1 MFTVSLFSEFR
12 WVLPSFS
19 SKIVSLFSITKSL
32 ESLCDDRVIHI
43 GRMKP
48 FQELFSNG

>member
-1 MFTVSLFSEFR
+1 MFSISLFSEFR
-12 WVLPSFS
+12 WLLPSFS

-32 ESLCDDRVIHI
+32 ESLCEDRVNHI
-43 GRMKP
+43 GRVKP